1 MVIETPQPY
10 ELLIADD
17 SRRFRETIRELLAP
31 QEGLSLHEVESGEE
45 AVEYAQEVKIDIVL
59 LDMHMH
65 VMTGLEALRKL
76 KCLDAL
82 RPCILI
88 TSEATEELKKDA
100 MEADAWSVLSKPVRR
115 AELCLT
121 VSEALLDAYQNPGPD
136 A

>member
-1 MVIETPQPY
+1 MVIETPRPY

-17 SRRFRETIRELLAP
+17 SRSFRETVRELLEP
-31 QEGLSLHEVESGEE
+31 ESMLRLHEVESGEE

-65 VMTGLEALRKL
+65 AMTGLEALREL

-88 TSEATEELKKDA
+88 TSEATEQLRKDA
-100 MEADAWSVLSKPVRR
+100 LDADAYSVLSKPIRR

-121 VSEALLDAYQNPGPD
+121 VTEALLEAYQNPG
-136 A
+136 